1 MRTVVG
7 LGREISSIVL
17 PRWGRVIEVAGVVPF
32 LVVDDGGGPIDAVT
46 AYLRDFRASGNR
58 IGSVRSYA
66 YDLLRWWRFLK
77 AVDVAWD
84 VASPDEGRDFVLWLM
99 QASKPVAR
107 RRTRSAVTAGTVNPL
122 TRKQYPGD
130 EYMPRTIRHSNAVV
144 RSFYEFWA
152 SQGLGPVTNPIP
164 VERSAEG
171 RANAHHNPLQRFRPE
186 GRLRFNPKVAKR
198 APRAMSDEAW
208 DALFAAMASDRD
220 RAILAFAISTAAR
233 ASELVRLR
241 AGDIDWGDQ
250 LIRVRR
256 KGTDAEQ
263 WLAASPDAFV
273 WLRLYLAGA
282 GRVPAGETLWWTLRK
297 RHGVGEPARVALTYD
312 ALRAVFR
319 RVNGL
324 LGTNWTMHD
333 LRHTC
338 ALRMV
343 RDGNLSLRDVQT
355 VLGHANLTTT
365 QIYLAT
371 DDREVI
377 DRVRRHLA
385 EREVQ
390 AAAPPTSSPIGSGY
404 DPADLNVLFGV
415 SGR

>member
-1 MRTVVG
+1 VG
-7 LGREISSIVL
+7 PERDVASIVL
-17 PRWGRVIEVAGVVPF
+17 PRWGKVVEADGVVPF
-32 LVVDDGGGPIDAVT
+32 LVMGDEGRPVDAL
-46 AYLRDFRASGNR
+46 AAFLRDFKACGNR
-58 IGSVRSYA
+58 DGSVRSYA
-66 YDLLRWWRFLK
+66 YDLLRWWRFLM
-77 AVDVAWD
+77 AVGVGWD
-84 VASPDEGRDFVLWLM
+84 VATPAEGRDFVLWLM
-99 QASKPVAR
+99 QARKPVSQ

-144 RSFYEFWA
+144 RGFYEFWA
-152 SQGLGPVTNPIP
+152 EQGLGPVTNPIP

-171 RANAHHNPLQRFRPE
+171 RANAHHNPLRRFRPE

-198 APRAMSDEAW
+198 TPRAMSDEAW
-208 DALFAAMASDRD
+208 DDLFAAMASDRD
-220 RAILAFAISTAAR
+220 RAIVALAVSTGAR

-241 AGDIDWGDQ
+241 PGDIDWGDQ

-263 WLAASPDAFV
+263 WLAAGPDAFV
-273 WLRLYLAGA
+273 WLRLYLAGV

-297 RHGVGEPARVALTYD
+297 RHGGGAPARVALTYD
-312 ALRAVFR
+312 ALRAVLR
-319 RVNGL
+319 RANDL
-324 LGTNWTMHD
+324 LGTNWSMHD

-343 RDGNLSLRDVQT
+343 RDENLSLRDVQT

-365 QIYLAT
+365 QIYLQA

-377 DRVRRHLA
+377 ERVRRHLTD
-385 EREVQ
+385 RETKADVP
-390 AAAPPTSSPIGSGY
+390 ALPAPAGSGY
-404 DPADLNVLFGV
+404 DPADLAVLFGN
-415 SGR
+415 GR